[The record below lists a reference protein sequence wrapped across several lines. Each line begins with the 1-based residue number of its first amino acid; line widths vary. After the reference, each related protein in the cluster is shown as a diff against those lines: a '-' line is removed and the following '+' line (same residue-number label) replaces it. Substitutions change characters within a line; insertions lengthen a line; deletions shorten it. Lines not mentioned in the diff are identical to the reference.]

1 MNSRWPQRPSID
13 DAGGPVETSAPASP
27 RTRATPDEITVYLWE
42 VYQRRPIKKDRGG
55 DFSWKDPAAAKR
67 MGKTLQAYVIVGM
80 DADFRE
86 PSITPARRWTPPAS
100 NGRS

>member
-1 MNSRWPQRPSID
+1 MDAVPPSPEDDGSLPDPLRTASRANPAEID
-13 DAGGPVETSAPASP
+13 E
-27 RTRATPDEITVYLWE
+27 YLWE
-42 VYQRRPIKKDRGG
+42 VYQRQPVKKDGGG

-67 MGKTLQAYVIVGM
+67 MGKTMQAYVIIGM

-86 PSITPARRWTPPAS
+86 LVFMPARRWTQPAS